1 MNLRKPSPS
10 FVKFS
15 ALCAAC
21 CAILAL
27 APAAGRALD
36 PAARA
41 DSSGNDFA
49 GFEQRVP
56 SMVKGVPVALDENS
70 LKADKIPKLLA
81 SGEVLEGYR
90 DEKPEKPDYKTDVSL
105 GYYSTLNAKADAE
118 GRIRLRIAYLASP
131 GYLKNADRDS
141 FEKTGPKS
149 YAVPTL
155 FAANLAPTRYAFDG
169 QTLTLSKLDPG
180 TPYLI
185 HLALARGNDAHTGIA
200 QGRPETAAA
209 HCTDYVGGCAI
220 MLKAQ
225 ANPEL
230 EPEPAGPLRQAI
242 AALASV
248 PPWIPL
254 AFPLFAYCWLAAGRQ
269 ASRKALAAFAPALAA
284 KIPADC
290 KPKTYKGL

>member
-1 MNLRKPSPS
+1 MNLPKPTAS

-21 CAILAL
+21 CAALAL
-27 APAAGRALD
+27 APAASRALD
-36 PAARA
+36 PAAQPA
-41 DSSGNDFA
+41 SSGNDFS

-56 SMVKGVPVALDENS
+56 SMVKGVPFALDETA
-70 LKADKIPKLLA
+70 LKADKIPKLIA
-81 SGEVLEGYR
+81 GGELLEGYR
-90 DEKPEKPDYKTDVSL
+90 DPAAEGPDYKLDVAL
-105 GYYSTLNAKADAE
+105 GYYGTLNAKADAE

-131 GYLKNADRDS
+131 GYLKNADKES

-155 FAANLAPTRYAFDG
+155 FAANLSPTRYSFDG
-169 QTLTLSKLDPG
+169 QILTLSKLDPD

-185 HLALARGNDAHTGIA
+185 HLALARGNDGHTGIA
-200 QGRPETAAA
+200 QGRPDTADA

-225 ANPEL
+225 ANPASA
-230 EPEPAGPLRQAI
+230 PEPAGPLRQTLLG
-242 AALASV
+242 LASV

-254 AFPLFAYCWLAAGRQ
+254 AFPLFASCWFCAGRQ
-269 ASRKALAAFAPALAA
+269 ASRKALAALWPALAA
-284 KIPADC
+284 KMPAPC